1 MARLTLLSRR
11 GIRPAHS
18 VNAMAEEES
27 PASLHLL
34 HEHARAIFAHALDA
48 CRIENAFHDRIRFEG
63 TTLLLEYPP
72 EMGPNQVRQDRPP
85 ARIELGKYREI
96 LIVALGKAAV
106 PMTQSLLEILPPAPR
121 VRGICSAPSRP
132 ARPDPRIRYY
142 AGGHPLPNSDS
153 FRAARGA
160 LRLLGRASGET
171 FVIYLISGGG
181 STLCDLPL
189 DPGISLDDTIAFH
202 QALIASGATI
212 GEMNTLRKH
221 FSAVKGG
228 RLATAAPDAL
238 KLTLQVVDV
247 PWHQADAVASGPT
260 LADPSTVND
269 CRELLERYQLLEKFP
284 ASVRSF
290 FSRPDLP
297 ETPGDK
303 VAMKQRAQQVKA
315 AVEAGREG
323 TSFTGFSRQPAGL
336 SNWLATLLSNRDL
349 LRAAREKAAALGYEV
364 IVDNACD
371 DWPYEKAAGYLVD
384 RLVELRGRHADR
396 KVCLLS
402 GGEVTVHLDRQ
413 PGTGGRNQQFALAC
427 ALLFH
432 ERLRGQPVV
441 CLSAGSDGA
450 DGNSPAAGALADP
463 STITRAQALGF
474 DAQAA
479 LDGFDACP
487 LLTALGDSLRTGP
500 TGNNLRDL
508 RILLHG

>member
-1 MARLTLLSRR
+1 
-11 GIRPAHS
+11 
-18 VNAMAEEES
+18 MAEEES
-27 PASLHLL
+27 PAPLHSLHD
-34 HEHARAIFAHALDA
+34 HARAIFAHALDA
-48 CRIENAFHDRIRFEG
+48 CRIENAFHDRIHFDG

-72 EMGPNQVRQDRPP
+72 DVGPDRSP
-85 ARIELGKYREI
+85 ARIELGEYREI
-96 LIVALGKAAV
+96 LIVALGKAAD
-106 PMTQSLLEILPPAPR
+106 PMTHSLLEILPPALR

-132 ARPDPRIRYY
+132 ARPDRRIRYY
-142 AGGHPLPNSDS
+142 AGGHPLPNGDS
-153 FRAARGA
+153 FRAARRA
-160 LRLLGRASGET
+160 LHLLRHASGET

-189 DPGISLDDTIAFH
+189 YPGISLDDTIAFH

-228 RLATAAPDAL
+228 RLATAAPDAV

-247 PWHQADAVASGPT
+247 PWHQANAVASGPT
-260 LADPSTVND
+260 LADPSTVDD

-303 VAMKQRAQQVKA
+303 AALQQHAERVQGA
-315 AVEAGREG
+315 GEAGSG
-323 TSFTGFSRQPAGL
+323 PTSFAGFSQQPPGF
-336 SNWLATLLSNRDL
+336 SNWLATLLSNHDL
-349 LRAAREKAAALGYEV
+349 VRAAREKAAALGYKV
-364 IVDNACD
+364 IIDNACD
-371 DWPYEKAAGYLVD
+371 DWPYDKAAEYLVD
-384 RLVELRGRHADR
+384 RLVELRRQHADR
-396 KVCLLS
+396 KLCLLS
-402 GGEVTVHLDRQ
+402 GGEVTVHLYRQ

-432 ERLRGQPVV
+432 ERLPGQPVV

-450 DGNSPAAGALADP
+450 DGNSPAAGALSDP
-463 STITRAQALGF
+463 STVTRAQTLGF
-474 DAQAA
+474 DAKAA
-479 LDGFDACP
+479 LGGFDACP
-487 LLTALGDSLRTGP
+487 LFTALGDSLRTGP